1 MKLSL
6 DLVCE
11 SNPEWVE
18 AVMNDFD
25 SFLQDH
31 ANCERKAS
39 AMATSFVAKYP
50 NRVEIIP
57 ELIETAIEELE
68 HFQSVYKLMLERGIE
83 LVHEISQDMYV
94 KQLLGLCHSGRE
106 ERFRDRLL
114 LASIIECRGVE
125 RFRLVSEVL
134 QDQEL
139 KKFYREL
146 WASEAKHGHIFVKMA
161 LNYFDEKDVYDRLK
175 ELNEQE
181 GEILNSLPIKAA
193 LH

>member
-25 SFLQDH
+25 WFLQDH

-68 HFQSVYKLMLERGIE
+68 HFQSVYKLMQERGIE

-94 KQLLGLCHSGRE
+94 KQLLSLCHSGRE

-114 LASIIECRGVE
+114 LASIIECRGAE
-125 RFRLVSEVL
+125 RFRLVSEAL
-134 QDQEL
+134 QDREL

-146 WASEAKHGHIFVKMA
+146 WVSEAKHGHIFVKMA